1 LVTPFDNRVLLP
13 VKDGVDPGAER
24 TPLDAGEGF
33 PFVMSFS
40 PNKWMLGV
48 ALAVA
53 TLDQLTK
60 LLVLNLLGYT
70 QERVLLDG
78 FFKFVH
84 WGNTGAA
91 WSLFRNHNS
100 LLAVISLA
108 ALVVL
113 YATRHHFHAG
123 TGGGK
128 IALGLLFGGI
138 LGNLF
143 DRIIRHQVID
153 FLYFYINQR
162 GGGEVGFPAFNV
174 ADSAICVGVGLLFLF
189 SWQNEETRPKTT

>member
-1 LVTPFDNRVLLP
+1 
-13 VKDGVDPGAER
+13 
-24 TPLDAGEGF
+24 
-33 PFVMSFS
+33 MSFT
-40 PNKWMLGV
+40 PNKRTVAV
-48 ALAVA
+48 ALVVV

-70 QERVLLDG
+70 QERVVIEG

-100 LLAVISLA
+100 LLALISLV

-113 YATRHHFHAG
+113 YTTRHHFHAG
-123 TGGGK
+123 TPWGR

-138 LGNLF
+138 MGNLI
-143 DRIIRHQVID
+143 DRLARHQVID
-153 FLYFYINQR
+153 FIYFYINQR
-162 GGGEVGFPAFNV
+162 GGDEVGFPAFNV
-174 ADSAICVGVGLLFLF
+174 ADSAICVGVGLLFLL
-189 SWQNEETRPKTT
+189 SWQKEEPRSTPGVAGQKR